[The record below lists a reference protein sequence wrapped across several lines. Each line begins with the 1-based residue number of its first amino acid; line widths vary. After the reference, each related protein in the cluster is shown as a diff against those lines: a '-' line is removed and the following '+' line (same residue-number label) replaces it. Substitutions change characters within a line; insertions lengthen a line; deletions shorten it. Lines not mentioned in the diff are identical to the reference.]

1 MRSQASVAQA
11 AHCINPGIDVVIRTH
26 SPDAVEIFR
35 REAIG
40 AVFFDEEELARGMKN
55 HILSRFAPQQ
65 TEGHTPAHGH

>member
-1 MRSQASVAQA
+1 
-11 AHCINPGIDVVIRTH
+11 VVIRTH